1 MFLYFVRRHTMP
13 EQEHQLG
20 NRTFGRAVVTA
31 HHAGLQQFATGFI
44 AVHFHAPG
52 KALGDIDNDDPPFDR
67 ILQHLQQPVISGRIP
82 ATECFHHD
90 AFQAGNIQ
98 DAFHNL
104 RRNSRKYFQDCN
116 IPVQQVMRFQRFS
129 GYRVVDLGN
138 IIFNRNTGMRQRRI
152 IIGTERIEIIRIRLA
167 GTIPAQQVVL
177 KENTDFRNQRHIVFT
192 GGGNLYRRNQVFL
205 SIRTKHT
212 DRKL

>member
-67 ILQHLQQPVISGRIP
+67 ILQHLQHQSYPGAFPLPNVSITTPFKPGIFKMLSTTCGEIP
-82 ATECFHHD
+82 
-90 AFQAGNIQ
+90 GNIFKI
-98 DAFHNL
+98 A
-104 RRNSRKYFQDCN
+104 
-116 IPVQQVMRFQRFS
+116 
-129 GYRVVDLGN
+129 
-138 IIFNRNTGMRQRRI
+138 IFRSN
-152 IIGTERIEIIRIRLA
+152 
-167 GTIPAQQVVL
+167 
-177 KENTDFRNQRHIVFT
+177 K
-192 GGGNLYRRNQVFL
+192 
-205 SIRTKHT
+205 
-212 DRKL
+212 

>member
-1 MFLYFVRRHTMP
+1 MPMKRCFHAEGTIFSSNRNLPDQRTIQMFLYFVRRHTMP

-116 IPVQQVMRFQRFS
+116 IPVQQVMRFQRFP
-129 GYRVVDLGN
+129 GYRMVNLGD
-138 IIFNRNTGMRQRRI
+138 IILNRNTGMCQRRI

-167 GTIPAQQVVL
+167 GTVSAQQVVL
-177 KENTDFRNQRHIVFT
+177 KENTDFRNLV
-192 GGGNLYRRNQVFL
+192 
-205 SIRTKHT
+205 
-212 DRKL
+212 

>member
-67 ILQHLQQPVISGRIP
+67 ILQHLQQPIISGRIP

-138 IIFNRNTGMRQRRI
+138 IIL
-152 IIGTERIEIIRIRLA
+152 IEM
-167 GTIPAQQVVL
+167 PACA
-177 KENTDFRNQRHIVFT
+177 N
-192 GGGNLYRRNQVFL
+192 GG
-205 SIRTKHT
+205 
-212 DRKL
+212 

>member
-82 ATECFHHD
+82 ATCGEIP
-90 AFQAGNIQ
+90 GNIFKI
-98 DAFHNL
+98 A
-104 RRNSRKYFQDCN
+104 
-116 IPVQQVMRFQRFS
+116 
-129 GYRVVDLGN
+129 
-138 IIFNRNTGMRQRRI
+138 IFRSN
-152 IIGTERIEIIRIRLA
+152 
-167 GTIPAQQVVL
+167 
-177 KENTDFRNQRHIVFT
+177 K
-192 GGGNLYRRNQVFL
+192 
-205 SIRTKHT
+205 
-212 DRKL
+212 

>member
-1 MFLYFVRRHTMP
+1 
-13 EQEHQLG
+13 
-20 NRTFGRAVVTA
+20 
-31 HHAGLQQFATGFI
+31 
-44 AVHFHAPG
+44 
-52 KALGDIDNDDPPFDR
+52 
-67 ILQHLQQPVISGRIP
+67 
-82 ATECFHHD
+82 
-90 AFQAGNIQ
+90 
-98 DAFHNL
+98 
-104 RRNSRKYFQDCN
+104 
-116 IPVQQVMRFQRFS
+116 MRFQRFS

-138 IIFNRNTGMRQRRI
+138 IIFNRNTGMRQRKI

>member
-116 IPVQQVMRFQRFS
+116 IPVQQVMRFQRFP
-129 GYRVVDLGN
+129 GYRMVNLGD
-138 IIFNRNTGMRQRRI
+138 IILNRNTGMCQRRI

-167 GTIPAQQVVL
+167 GTVSAQQVVL
-177 KENTDFRNQRHIVFT
+177 KENTDFMPASES
-192 GGGNLYRRNQVFL
+192 
-205 SIRTKHT
+205 SIP
-212 DRKL
+212 LPVIS